1 MRILA
6 LDHGSARCGCA
17 ISDPT
22 GTIVRPIAPIAPP
35 DPAAVAVA
43 VDEHGVEMVLVGLPV
58 SLDGNEGA
66 QALEARRFAEQ
77 VADRRR
83 RPGRGLRRAA
93 DDEAGRSLPPGR
105 LACRRGLARRR
116 PPAGFLPARAGGPPM
131 SDDRDQTPPQTPP
144 GEPVPP
150 VDDPFLAEDPEAY
163 ERERRRLQREAK
175 RRERS
180 GRKSLASRV
189 SGALDGAA
197 DKGREA
203 IEQTKERATR
213 TARCR
218 PRAPSRRRSA
228 APGSPRAEP
237 EATPA
242 PKPEAKPVPSRR
254 HSLSRAPRPSPCR
267 SPRRRPAQP
276 PPARRRPAG
285 CPPTC

>member
-1 MRILA
+1 
-6 LDHGSARCGCA
+6 
-17 ISDPT
+17 
-22 GTIVRPIAPIAPP
+22 
-35 DPAAVAVA
+35 
-43 VDEHGVEMVLVGLPV
+43 
-58 SLDGNEGA
+58 
-66 QALEARRFAEQ
+66 
-77 VADRRR
+77 
-83 RPGRGLRRAA
+83 
-93 DDEAGRSLPPGR
+93 
-105 LACRRGLARRR
+105 
-116 PPAGFLPARAGGPPM
+116 M

-213 TARCR
+213 SEVPTGGAEPPPFRR
-218 PRAPSRRRSA
+218 PGFAPSRSPRRRPRRSL
-228 APGSPRAEP
+228 GRSRCR
-237 EATPA
+237 
-242 PKPEAKPVPSRR
+242 SRR
-254 HSLSRAPRPSPCR
+254 HSLSRAPRPRPGR
-267 SPRRRPAQP
+267 SPRRRPAPP